1 MKEKNLMSS
10 PVLIKDTDFLSKE
23 EQELFVNTIFNNDKS
38 DSISWLLKGITTA
51 LKADDF
57 KEQNVFP
64 FTETPLAMNS
74 PNAKGGFQ
82 IIGDL
87 NNNEHSM
94 VFDKFCE
101 KHDISYKKILRCRIN
116 VLTMSKHGH
125 HNLMHVDTPIKHNV
139 FLYYLNDS
147 DGDTIFFNKK
157 FGSDEGSMDI
167 IETVSPK
174 AGTGIVFDGSYFHSS
189 TPPSD
194 NLLRIVLNIDYV

>member
-1 MKEKNLMSS
+1 MSS
-10 PVLIKDTDFLSKE
+10 PVLIKDNDFLSKE
-23 EQELFVNTIFNNDKS
+23 EQDLFIKTIFNSEKS
-38 DSISWLLKGITTA
+38 NNINWLLKGITVA
-51 LKADDF
+51 LKADYL

-64 FTETPLAMNS
+64 FNETPLAMNS
-74 PNAKGGFQ
+74 PNAKGVFQ

-94 VFDKFCE
+94 VFDKFCK
-101 KHDISYKKILRCRIN
+101 KHNISYNKILRCRIN
-116 VLTMSKHGH
+116 VLTMNKPGH